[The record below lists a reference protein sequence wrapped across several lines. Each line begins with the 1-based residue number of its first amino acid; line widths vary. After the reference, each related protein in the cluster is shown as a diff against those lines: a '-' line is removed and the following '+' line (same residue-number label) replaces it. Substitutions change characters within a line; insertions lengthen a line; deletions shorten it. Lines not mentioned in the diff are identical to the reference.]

1 MKIEFSNHRY
11 CRKIKRERP
20 TTKQLTGETLST
32 NEIAVSYEP
41 FKEIVIMEKTR
52 FNSPEEIARFTSVI
66 AGGKLA
72 GLYWIEGVVFLY
84 FPLTASTAIVAKELL
99 EKHKV
104 YWTFVGYAMMP
115 KYMPIIE
122 TKEKMIVPVVEITSD
137 PILKSVALWLKELKQ

>member
-1 MKIEFSNHRY
+1 MKIELSNHRY

>member
-1 MKIEFSNHRY
+1 MSV
-11 CRKIKRERP
+11 
-20 TTKQLTGETLST
+20 TVT
-32 NEIAVSYEP
+32 YEP
-41 FKEIVIMEKTR
+41 FQEIVIMEKTR

-72 GLYWIEGVVFLY
+72 GLYWVDGVVFLY

-115 KYMPIIE
+115 KYQQIIE

-137 PILKSVALWLKELKQ
+137 PTLKSVASWLKELKE